1 MLRKKRMSRTKT
13 IDPSVRN
20 IVLRVSYEGTGFAG
34 WQRQNGANAG
44 KYRTVQEELE
54 KALEKMH
61 RHPVELTGSGRTDSG
76 VHAVGQVANFLT
88 DIDSIPEQRFVPALN
103 SLLPRDIRILDAASA
118 PMEFHARFSAK
129 SRTYRYFMHCGAT
142 PLAHEL
148 SHVWHIGRWP
158 DLDRLNAMCMH
169 LQGEIDFSTFT
180 AAGDASHSR
189 SRYVYGAHFF
199 FDGNKLI
206 FEITA
211 NAFLWKMVRS
221 LTGTLLALEK
231 KGGGEAEFADIL
243 HAKNRSRAG
252 PTAPPDGLFLWNVRY

>member
-1 MLRKKRMSRTKT
+1 MMTWTKKH
-13 IDPSVRN
+13 DPAVRN
-20 IVLRVSYEGTGFAG
+20 IVLRISYEGTGFAG
-34 WQRQNGANAG
+34 WQRQNGGNAG

-61 RHPVELTGSGRTDSG
+61 RHPVSLTGSGRTDSG
-76 VHAVGQVANFLT
+76 VHAVGQIANFQT
-88 DIDSIPEQRFVPALN
+88 DIVSIPDDRFVPALN
-103 SLLPRDIRILDAASA
+103 SLLPRDIRIHEAASV
-118 PMEFHARFSAK
+118 PSEFHARYSAQ
-129 SRTYRYFMHCGAT
+129 SRTYRYFMHCGQT
-142 PLAHEL
+142 PHAHEL

-169 LQGEIDFSTFT
+169 LQGEIDCTTF
-180 AAGDASHSR
+180 AATGDASQSR

-221 LTGTLLALEK
+221 LVGTLLLLEK
-231 KGGGEAEFADIL
+231 KGAGGTEFAEVL
-243 HAKNRSRAG
+243 HARKRSLSG
-252 PTAPPDGLFLWNVRY
+252 PTAPPTGLFLWNVRY